1 MPETTA
7 VPKPLTVAVVIP
19 AYNERDT
26 ISEVLRRVYASPITN
41 EVVVVDDSSTDGTP
55 ERLTELQAQ
64 YGFKFL
70 KHERN
75 QGKGAALRT
84 AFAAVTADVIIIQ
97 DADLEYDPHDY
108 PALVEPIFEG
118 KADVVYGSRFLGGSH
133 RVLYYWHSVANHMLT
148 TMSNM
153 LTNLNLSD
161 MESGYKVFR
170 REILDKFQIKSNR
183 FNFEPEFTAKIARH
197 GFRIYELPISYSGR
211 TYAEGKKIG
220 LRDAIAAISAII
232 RYRFFK

>member
-1 MPETTA
+1 
-7 VPKPLTVAVVIP
+7 VIP

-26 ISEVLRRVYASPITN
+26 IAEVLRRVYASPITN
-41 EVVVVDDSSTDGTP
+41 EVVVVDDASTDGTP
-55 ERLTELQAQ
+55 ERLAELQAQ
-64 YGFKFL
+64 HGFKFL

-108 PALVEPIFEG
+108 PALVEPIFDG